1 MPAMPEPIIRVE
13 KLHHTY
19 FPGTSNAMDALRG
32 VSFSVQR
39 GEYLAIIGHNGSG
52 KSTLAKHLNGLLL
65 PTHGDVWVRE
75 WNTRVAAHRLD
86 VRSTVGMVFQSPD
99 NQIVATIVEEDVAFG
114 PENLG
119 VPRPELRE
127 RVDWALDT
135 VGMQAYR
142 RRAPHLLS
150 GGQKQ
155 RVAIAGILA
164 LKPQVLVLDES
175 TALLDPLG
183 REQVLSVARKL
194 NAEGVT
200 IIAVTHFMREAVLAD
215 HVMVLENGSVGLQGT
230 PREVFNQA
238 ERLRELSLDVPE
250 ITQLAQNLHAQD
262 AAFPADVLT
271 VDEFVEAVVMREGRR
286 TEDSRRSILYAS
298 TGVKDESAPPPAREA
313 IPLPSIYG
321 MAPVI
326 TVRSLEHTY
335 LRGTPLE
342 SVSLRGVDLEVGRG
356 EIVGIIGP
364 TGSGKSTL
372 IQHFNAL
379 LRPQSGEV
387 YVLDCDLRDP
397 KIDTRALRRRVG
409 LVFQFP
415 EAQLF
420 ERYVGDDV
428 AFGPWQMGMRGDEL
442 RGRVRD
448 AMDAVGLPFSAF
460 KDRPLYSLSGGERR
474 RAALAG
480 VLAIKP
486 EILVLDEPTAG
497 LDPRGHKDILARLL
511 ALKRDWNMTMVFVSH
526 NMEDIA
532 RLSDRVYVIANGQ
545 AVLCGTPRQVFAQP
559 ERLTE
564 WGLGLP
570 EVTAAMHALRD
581 RGIPVRADVLT
592 VEEAVEQCSV
602 ISRQFSVNSG
612 QWKADAKP

>member
-1 MPAMPEPIIRVE
+1 MTKAIIRVE
-13 KLHHTY
+13 NVHHDY
-19 FPGTSNAMDALRG
+19 FPDTPNAIHALRG
-32 VSFSVQR
+32 VSFTVQR

-65 PTHGDVWVRE
+65 PTHGDVWVNA
-75 WNTRVAAHRLD
+75 WNTCDAAHRLD
-86 VRSTVGMVFQSPD
+86 VRSTVGMVFQTPD

-119 VPRPELRE
+119 VPHAELRQ

-135 VGMQAYR
+135 VEMQAYR
-142 RRAPHLLS
+142 HRAPHMLS

-164 LKPQVLVLDES
+164 IKPQVLVLDEA

-183 REQVLSVARKL
+183 RDQVLRVARRL
-194 NAEGVT
+194 NDAGTT
-200 IIAVTHFMREAVLAD
+200 IVAVTHFMREAALAD
-215 HVMVLENGSVGLQGT
+215 RVIVLSDGVVAMEGA
-230 PREVFNQA
+230 PREVFRQVD
-238 ERLRELSLDVPE
+238 RLRELQLDAPE
-250 ITQLAQNLHAQD
+250 ITQLAQRLHARD
-262 AAFPADVLT
+262 ASFPSDVLT
-271 VDEFVEAVVMREGRR
+271 VDEFVKAVMSGDERGARGDFPITQSPNHLV
-286 TEDSRRSILYAS
+286 TE
-298 TGVKDESAPPPAREA
+298 PPNHPTHQPPNSVIA
-313 IPLPSIYG
+313 IH
-321 MAPVI
+321 A
-326 TVRSLEHTY
+326 LEHTY

-342 SVSLRGVDLEVGRG
+342 SVALRGIDFEIGRG
-356 EIVGIIGP
+356 EIVGIIGH

-379 LRPQSGEV
+379 MRPQRGDAR
-387 YVLDCDLRDP
+387 VLGYDLRDP
-397 KIDTRALRRRVG
+397 KLDARALRRRVG

-428 AFGPWQMGMRGDEL
+428 AFGPWQAGVRGNEL
-442 RGRVRD
+442 RACVRE
-448 AMDAVGLPFSAF
+448 AMDAVGLPFDAF

-497 LDPRGHKDILARLL
+497 LDPRGHQDILARLM

-532 RLSDRVYVIANGQ
+532 RVCDRVYVIAEGRSILN
-545 AVLCGTPRQVFAQP
+545 GTPREVFAQP
-559 ERLTE
+559 QRLIE
-564 WGLGLP
+564 LGLGVP
-570 EVTAAMHALRD
+570 QVTAAMHALRE
-581 RGIPVRADVLT
+581 RGVDVRADVLT
-592 VEEAVEQCSV
+592 VAEAAEQLAGDSAGV
-602 ISRQFSVNSG
+602 KQ
-612 QWKADAKP
+612 

>member
-1 MPAMPEPIIRVE
+1 MPEPILRVE
-13 KLHHTY
+13 NLFHTY
-19 FPGTSNAMDALRG
+19 FPGTPNAIDALLD
-32 VSFSVQR
+32 VSFTVQR

-65 PTHGDVWVRE
+65 PTGGDVWVKE
-75 WNTRVAAHRLD
+75 WNTRDVAHRLD

-119 VPRPELRE
+119 VPRVELRQ

-135 VGMQAYR
+135 VDMQAYR
-142 RRAPHLLS
+142 LRAPHLLS

-164 LKPQVLVLDES
+164 LKPEVLVLDES
-175 TALLDPLG
+175 TALLDPSG

-200 IIAVTHFMREAVLAD
+200 IIAVTHFMHEAVLAD
-215 HVMVLENGSVGLQGT
+215 RVLVLEKGSLALQGS
-230 PREVFNQA
+230 PREVFAQP
-238 ERLRELSLDVPE
+238 ERLRELQLDVPE
-250 ITQLAQNLHAQD
+250 ITQLAQKLHALNAD
-262 AAFPADVLT
+262 FPADVLT
-271 VDEFVEAVVMREGRR
+271 VDEFVDAMTRNEGRR
-286 TEDSRRSILYAS
+286 TEEGRTAVPFAGVHPGDSGARPAAHAPIPPSYIH
-298 TGVKDESAPPPAREA
+298 ESQ
-313 IPLPSIYG
+313 
-321 MAPVI
+321 PVI

-342 SVSLRGVDLEVGRG
+342 SVSLRGVDLEVMRG

-379 LRPQSGEV
+379 LRPQSGYV
-387 YVLDCDLRDP
+387 RVLDCDLRDR
-397 KIDTRALRRRVG
+397 KLDARALRRRVG
-409 LVFQFP
+409 LVFQFS

-428 AFGPWQMGMRGDEL
+428 AFAPWQMGLRGDEL
-442 RGRVRD
+442 RAQVRE
-448 AMDAVGLPFSAF
+448 AMDAVGLPFDAF

-511 ALKRDWNMTMVFVSH
+511 TLKREWDMTMVFVSH

-532 RLSDRVYVIANGQ
+532 RVCDRVYVVANGE
-545 AVLCGTPRQVFAQP
+545 AVLCGTPRQVFADP
-559 ERLTE
+559 ERLKE
-564 WGLGLP
+564 LGLGVP
-570 EVTAAMHALRD
+570 QVTAAMHALHE
-581 RGIPVRADVLT
+581 RGISVRVDVLT
-592 VEEAVEQCSV
+592 VEEAVEQCSA
-602 ISRQFSVNSG
+602 ISKQFSVGGERPN
-612 QWKADAKP
+612 